1 MPETDLLTADEA
13 AKMLRIGRRT
23 FDGHVAR
30 GDIAYI
36 AVGMGE
42 KRIRKRFDPADIDQF
57 RNRQRRVERSPE
69 PTRHRRRLQPAP
81 AVEIV
86 DFKAL
91 LEERRAKKRADR
103 EVAQKAA
110 WKGR

>member
-36 AVGMGE
+36 AVGLGE
-42 KRIRKRFDPADIDQF
+42 KRVRKRFDPEDIAKF
-57 RNRQRRVERSPE
+57 RERQRRVESQSEVTPN
-69 PTRHRRRLQPAP
+69 RRRTTEAP
-81 AVEIV
+81 AVEII

-91 LEERRAKKRADR
+91 LEERRAERRAAR
-103 EVAQKAA
+103 KAAQK
-110 WKGR
+110 GT